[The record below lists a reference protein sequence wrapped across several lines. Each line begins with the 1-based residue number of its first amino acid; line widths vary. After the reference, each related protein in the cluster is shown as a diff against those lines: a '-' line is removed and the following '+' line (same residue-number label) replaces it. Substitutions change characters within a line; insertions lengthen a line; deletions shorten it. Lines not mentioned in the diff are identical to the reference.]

1 MPNNT
6 IIQDFGIVFDFQN
19 TLNNISIFLINT
31 HVLIPTSVI

>member
-19 TLNNISIFLINT
+19 ISIFLINT
-31 HVLIPTSVI
+31 HVLIPTSAI